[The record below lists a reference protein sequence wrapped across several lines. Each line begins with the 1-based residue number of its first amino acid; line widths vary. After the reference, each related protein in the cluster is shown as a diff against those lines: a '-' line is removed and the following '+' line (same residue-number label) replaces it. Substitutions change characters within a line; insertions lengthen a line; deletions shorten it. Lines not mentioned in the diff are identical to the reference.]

1 MKDKDLNELFV
12 ERFPEIK
19 GELEKEI
26 SWQEGMDTS
35 ADNTF
40 EFVFVPYIINKYTD
54 NQTSALVKIFDF
66 IEELCNMND
75 ERNNEIVCCSVL
87 EPLIL
92 NHPDMDVD
100 KYFGIDKK
108 DCRFN

>member
-40 EFVFVPYIINKYTD
+40 EFVFVPYIINKYTSPV
-54 NQTSALVKIFDF
+54 NVYF
-66 IEELCNMND
+66 IYL
-75 ERNNEIVCCSVL
+75 
-87 EPLIL
+87 
-92 NHPDMDVD
+92 
-100 KYFGIDKK
+100 
-108 DCRFN
+108 